1 MHILIFDYIY
11 RRPFTFIDPT
21 QKNSIPP
28 TMHLPMLL
36 SSQYSDVKSTPC

>member
-11 RRPFTFIDPT
+11 RRPFTFSDPT

-28 TMHLPMLL
+28 TMHLPTLL